1 MNSQNPETPNTQ
13 APPVEDPRPG
23 VSERERTESVMVLYT
38 GDGKGK
44 SSSAF
49 GVMLRAVARDWQVAV
64 IQFLKSDDWSTG
76 EEKIGKQLGV
86 HWWTLGEGFTWDSQN
101 LSKDEATAKQ
111 AWQQAREILLSG
123 KYQLVI
129 LDEITYPLNWGWIDE
144 AEVIDAL
151 SDRSSKVNVVAT
163 GRDAP
168 ASLMEIADTV
178 TDMQKVKHIYDTGVM
193 AKAGLDY

>member
-1 MNSQNPETPNTQ
+1 MNKPTQ
-13 APPVEDPRPG
+13 STQQAQTPPVEDPRPA
-23 VSERERTESVMVLYT
+23 VSERERAESVMVLYT

-49 GVMLRAVARDWQVAV
+49 GVMLRAVARDWNVAV
-64 IQFLKSDDWSTG
+64 IQFLKSDNWSTG
-76 EEKIGKQLGV
+76 EEKIGNQLGV

-101 LSKDEATAKQ
+101 LSEDEAKAQQAWKQ
-111 AWQQAREILLSG
+111 ACEILQSD
-123 KYQLVI
+123 KYRLVI

-144 AEVIDAL
+144 TEVIGAL
-151 SDRSSKVNVVAT
+151 SGRNAKVNVILT

-168 ASLMEIADTV
+168 ASLVEVADTV
-178 TDMQKVKHIYDTGVM
+178 TDMQKVKHVYDTGVM